1 MEFAYLLQLMVG
13 RLLHSLVKG
22 VCWLGFWI
30 FVGILAGLIDQH
42 AYPMG
47 RRGLWF
53 KKTHDDD
60 AHARR
65 DMPREGGPTESL
77 ELVPCWES

>member
-53 KKTHDDD
+53 KKN
-60 AHARR
+60 
-65 DMPREGGPTESL
+65 S
-77 ELVPCWES
+77 